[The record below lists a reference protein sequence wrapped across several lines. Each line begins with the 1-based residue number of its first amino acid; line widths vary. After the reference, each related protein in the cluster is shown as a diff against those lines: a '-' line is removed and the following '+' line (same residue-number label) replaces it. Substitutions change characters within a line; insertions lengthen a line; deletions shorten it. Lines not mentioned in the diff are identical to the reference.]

1 MNSSSLSF
9 IERAVLVLIVLSFVE
24 FDCLNMIGLGSLMS
38 LLRVAAA
45 FFAIALFVI
54 RKAKIDSYLLVW
66 LALPSWIV
74 VASLLA
80 EADTTAAFSSLV
92 RIATIALFFYVYRDR
107 FDAVIRT
114 LYVVLGIL
122 VLANFI
128 TIVAFPDGMYV
139 TGTTNLAYEN
149 WLLGFKNKHIVFYLP
164 LLLITLLLY
173 ERDGL
178 SVDKVVLAA
187 VIIASSLLTDSST
200 NLVCMAVMVVL
211 GVIPYFRRRYH
222 VLNASVYMVI
232 SLALF
237 MLVVVLRFQEAFSF
251 LIVDLLGKDLSLTN
265 RTVLWDIAL
274 VQISERPIFGWGVQ
288 SINYLHL
295 LYGSYSV
302 VSPHN
307 QILEYAFQGGIIAVA
322 IFLLINLRI
331 VRLLG
336 KTTSDS
342 YTQIAASAFLAV
354 HVALLT
360 EVYTDSLFYLLYFLI
375 PLAPSLRSEP
385 SQLEKEVKVDAGRT
399 HLCHR
404 TCVQR

>member
-9 IERAVLVLIVLSFVE
+9 IERAVLVLIVLSFIE
-24 FDCLNMIGLGSLMS
+24 FDYLNMVGLGGLMS

-45 FFAIALFVI
+45 FFAIVFFVI
-54 RKAKIDSYLLVW
+54 RRAKIDPYLLLW

-74 VASLLA
+74 VTSLLA
-80 EADTTAAFSSLV
+80 GADVASAGSSLV
-92 RIATIALFFYVYRDR
+92 RIATIALFFYAYRDR

-114 LYVVLGIL
+114 LYVILGIL
-122 VLANFI
+122 VLANFV
-128 TIVAFPDGMYV
+128 TIIAFPDGMYV

-173 ERDGL
+173 ERDGF
-178 SVDKVVLAA
+178 SVDKVVLVAA
-187 VIIASSLLTDSST
+187 IIASSLLTDSST

-211 GVIPYFRRRYH
+211 GVIPFFRRRYN
-222 VLNASVYMVI
+222 VFNAPTYMVVA
-232 SLALF
+232 LALF
-237 MLVVVLRFQEAFSF
+237 VLIVVLRLQEAFSF

-265 RTVLWDIAL
+265 RTILWDIAL
-274 VQISERPIFGWGVQ
+274 EQISERPMFGWGVQ
-288 SINYLHL
+288 SISYLHL

-307 QILEYAFQGGIIAVA
+307 QILEYAFQGGIIVVA

-331 VRLLG
+331 VKSLG
-336 KTTSDS
+336 ETPSDS

-385 SQLEKEVKVDAGRT
+385 SRLEKEVKADVRRT
-399 HLCHR
+399 HFRHR
-404 TCVQR
+404 ACVQR